1 MEVNKFLTSR
11 KFSYFYPACKNT
23 QPLADINENPSMKS
37 KILNLLLV
45 FIFLFSCKQKQ
56 AGAKNDEILTP
67 NNSNKNLKIEY
78 GEKFFHYDAVDYYSI
93 YISENDATKL
103 LDKQNSKIE
112 EEKYNIILNDEFPK
126 TINEINFIKDLS
138 SLGFKKSSIKP
149 KKFTDLNQIFVEKS
163 EQDGIVFACIP
174 VFRDLLVFKKNN
186 KITGFAKIC
195 FECNQSHIIGSKSD
209 TKNFGQ
215 GQDYEKLGKIL
226 ESK

>member
-1 MEVNKFLTSR
+1 M
-11 KFSYFYPACKNT
+11 
-23 QPLADINENPSMKS
+23 
-37 KILNLLLV
+37 
-45 FIFLFSCKQKQ
+45 
-56 AGAKNDEILTP
+56 
-67 NNSNKNLKIEY
+67 
-78 GEKFFHYDAVDYYSI
+78 
-93 YISENDATKL
+93 